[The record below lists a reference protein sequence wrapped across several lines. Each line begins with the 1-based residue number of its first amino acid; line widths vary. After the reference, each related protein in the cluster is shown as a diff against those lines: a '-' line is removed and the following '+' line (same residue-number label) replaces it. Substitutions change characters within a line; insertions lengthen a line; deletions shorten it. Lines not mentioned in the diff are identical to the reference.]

1 MFITCKHSNCAVC
14 TDIKEREVFKEIFQD
29 VHPDTYLCKH
39 AAYKITNRSGIE
51 FVISALFC
59 VSKGQN
65 GYYVRD
71 MFSAERIYLNKDNFK
86 VICTLKGECKKTPFV
101 SEYIPKQKKTAD

>member
-1 MFITCKHSNCAVC
+1 MQRKCKHSDCAVC
-14 TDIKEREVFKEIFQD
+14 TDIREREVFKSILQT
-29 VHPDTYLCKH
+29 VRPDTYVCEH
-39 AAYKITNRSGIE
+39 AAYKITNKNGIE
-51 FVISALFC
+51 FIISTLFRI
-59 VSKGQN
+59 SKSQK

-86 VICTLKGECKKTPFV
+86 VICTLQCECDKTPLV